1 MSTRTKSIGRR
12 FQGGVS
18 LVVVMIVLVV
28 MTIVGLAGIR
38 STLLRERM
46 SANMYD
52 RSLAF
57 QSAESALREAELA
70 VRQAVLAGTTIGT
83 DCSAVGA
90 SCPIPP
96 AGTYTGG
103 GAGWVNGT
111 TTQTLA
117 AGAPQYFIQ
126 FLGQRDST
134 DELNLGFSAGA
145 NQYGGGGGV
154 ALESFYR
161 IIARS
166 HDPAAAADRSV
177 VVLHSNIVI
186 K

>member
-1 MSTRTKSIGRR
+1 MSSLKSIGRSR
-12 FQGGVS
+12 EQGIS
-18 LVVVMIVLVV
+18 LVVVLIILVV
-28 MTIVGLAGIR
+28 ITLLGLAGMR

-57 QSAESALREAELA
+57 QSAESALRQAEAA
-70 VRQAVLAGTTIGT
+70 VRAAALAGTPIGT

-90 SCPIPP
+90 SCPIPL
-96 AGTYTGG
+96 ANTYSGG
-103 GAGWVNGT
+103 SAGWTNGT
-111 TTQTLA
+111 ATQALSV
-117 AGAPQYFIQ
+117 GAPQYVIQ
-126 FLGQRDST
+126 FLGRRDST
-134 DELNLGFSAGA
+134 DELNLGNSANA

-161 IIARS
+161 VIARS
-166 HDPAAAADRSV
+166 HDPATAGDRAV
-177 VVLHSNIVI
+177 VVLQSNITV

>member
-1 MSTRTKSIGRR
+1 MKSVSQRSQR
-12 FQGGVS
+12 GVS
-18 LVVVMIVLVV
+18 LLVVMIVLVV

-70 VRQAVLAGTTIGT
+70 VRQAVLAGTPIGT

-96 AGTYTGG
+96 ADTYTGG
-103 GAGWVNGT
+103 ANPDWVDGT
-111 TTQTLA
+111 ATQELA

-154 ALESFYR
+154 PLESFYR
-161 IIARS
+161 VIARS
-166 HDPAAAADRSV
+166 HDPAVAADRSV